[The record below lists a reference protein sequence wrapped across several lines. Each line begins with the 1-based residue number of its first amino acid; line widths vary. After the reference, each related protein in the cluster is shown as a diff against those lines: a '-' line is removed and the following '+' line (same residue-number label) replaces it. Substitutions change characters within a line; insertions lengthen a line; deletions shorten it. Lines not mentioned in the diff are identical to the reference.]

1 MSRYIDSKESF
12 LEPKVN
18 QYGGHMVQTDVHKP
32 TKHKYVNIDTRFCD
46 EYAQVGTASYT
57 ITLPQR
63 ITEVKSIMI
72 CNLELPMSISNI
84 SSAIGNNAFIVDASL
99 IVIPDGFYSDP
110 SFVVLNNPRYYSIKD
125 KINSLLTVANT
136 KLTYDISYNHSIFTN
151 TDTVNNHSVK
161 FDVNY
166 AGYDRYL
173 YKSRLGWLLGYHDSG
188 GTYDISFTIPSNS
201 GSNINTL
208 VSDSLVNLNGPR
220 YLYLVIDEFSN
231 SFQNS
236 FWAPISN
243 YIINKNII
251 ARISLNPGVISY
263 GSVLSANNFNGLLLS
278 DRRSYNGKV
287 DIQKLS
293 IQLIDEFGSP
303 VSLNGDN
310 FSFCMEVEYE

>member
-1 MSRYIDSKESF
+1 MSKYFDNKDSF

-18 QYGGHMVQTDVHKP
+18 QYGGHMVMTGVQKP
-32 TKHKYVNIDTRFCD
+32 SKRKYINIDTRFCD
-46 EYAQVGTASYT
+46 EYGPTGTATYT

-63 ITEVKSIMI
+63 ITEVKSVMI

-84 SSAIGNNAFIVDASL
+84 SSAIGNNAFLVDASL
-99 IVIPDGFYSDP
+99 IIIPDGFYSDP
-110 SFVVLNNPRYYSIKD
+110 SFVVHNNPDYQSIKNQ
-125 KINSLLTVANT
+125 INTAMTNAGVAT
-136 KLTYDISYNHSIFTN
+136 TFKYDISYNHSIFSN
-151 TDTVNNHSVK
+151 TSATSHRLK
-161 FDVNY
+161 FDTNS

-173 YKSRLGWLLGYHDSG
+173 YKSKLGWLLGYHASG
-188 GTYDISFTIPSNS
+188 GTYDISYTIPATT
-201 GSNINTL
+201 GIL
-208 VSDSLVNLNGPR
+208 KSDSLVNLNGPR

-231 SFQNS
+231 GFQNS

-251 ARISLNPGVISY
+251 ARISLNPGIISY
-263 GSVLSANNFNGLLLS
+263 GSILSANNFNGLLLS

-287 DIQKLS
+287 DIQKLA